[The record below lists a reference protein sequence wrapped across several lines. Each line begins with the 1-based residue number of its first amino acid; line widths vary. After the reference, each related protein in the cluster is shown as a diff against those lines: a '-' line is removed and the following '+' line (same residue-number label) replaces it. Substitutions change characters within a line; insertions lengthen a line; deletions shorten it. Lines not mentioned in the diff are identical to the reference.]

1 MKRGKKTIKEH
12 EIDAHALMLVF
23 ITSTLLKN
31 NTEVMN
37 DCYKIEL
44 FFIHLKFFY
53 SWMKIYFKYLGFQN
67 CYKYLRF

>member
-1 MKRGKKTIKEH
+1 MESGKKTIKEH

-53 SWMKIYFKYLGFQN
+53 S
-67 CYKYLRF
+67 